1 MEPAAEDGFYEEAE
15 EVNCY
20 DFEPLPTL
28 LEDEVSVAG
37 AGTEPVR
44 QSLRASEVRRPRA
57 PVAPAPACAAARRAA
72 PAEPGGSP
80 ARRQR
85 PGRGDTAVLLW
96 REPGAPS
103 PRYLSSQVGLG
114 PSLPPAPYNSKV
126 MVLEDGA
133 SRFWLLVWLCTNSS
147 YEVCFFVVIDQG

>member
-1 MEPAAEDGFYEEAE
+1 MEAAAEDGFYEEA

-37 AGTEPVR
+37 AGTEPV
-44 QSLRASEVRRPRA
+44 QPTLRTPEVRLPRA
-57 PVAPAPACAAARRAA
+57 PVAPAPAPACAAARRAA
-72 PAEPGGSP
+72 LVEPGGSS

-96 REPGAPS
+96 RDPGAPFCPVIS
-103 PRYLSSQVGLG
+103 ASKLGLAH
-114 PSLPPAPYNSKV
+114 PLRLLHATAKSWY
-126 MVLEDGA
+126 
-133 SRFWLLVWLCTNSS
+133 SRMGRLVRGFLA
-147 YEVCFFVVIDQG
+147 